1 MYMVLSWGHGQAI
14 EIRPIINYFACSD
27 VVCRSWIAAMVHKRG
42 GSTAEMGATGRWKCN
57 ASRRGCG
64 GIDAAP
70 QSRVRSAKRGYP
82 AKREVMGYPVMPAA
96 PFDSTRRRG

>member
-1 MYMVLSWGHGQAI
+1 MEEADSNCNGGVEILCAAVTAGGKGLRLST
-14 EIRPIINYFACSD
+14 
-27 VVCRSWIAAMVHKRG
+27 G
-42 GSTAEMGATGRWKCN
+42 GLTRAVGRWKCN

-70 QSRVRSAKRGYP
+70 QPPVRSDKTDYTEKHEAKGYP
-82 AKREVMGYPVMPAA
+82 EILAA